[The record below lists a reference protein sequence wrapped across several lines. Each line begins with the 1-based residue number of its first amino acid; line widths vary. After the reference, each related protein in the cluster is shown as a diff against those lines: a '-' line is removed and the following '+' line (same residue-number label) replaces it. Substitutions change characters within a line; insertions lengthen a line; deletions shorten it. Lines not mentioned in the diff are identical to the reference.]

1 MAFAKEGLLLLSS
14 ARSWPVGQ
22 GSSCNLT
29 LGPGV
34 CLQVTGLTKKY
45 QHMQCKQALSKHV
58 IAFNSFQPCSGTSTG
73 ATTSVHGCWWA
84 HVWPASSCQRTLWPC
99 TGTTCRDNH
108 AWSYMGAYIDLSF
121 WLGNWVYCIWLKIW
135 LRELVTCG
143 DICFL
148 PSLCLKKKFSVN
160 AFTQPS

>member
-108 AWSYMGAYIDLSF
+108 AWSYIHRLVFLIGKLGLLHLVENMAERACDL
-121 WLGNWVYCIWLKIW
+121 WRCL
-135 LRELVTCG
+135 
-143 DICFL
+143 L
-148 PSLCLKKKFSVN
+148 PSFALPQEEIQC
-160 AFTQPS
+160 